1 MKSFRPLL
9 VLFFAWSLP
18 MLALAATAIQD
29 PTGLG
34 TISRFIEKTL
44 MAMVR
49 IGSVVVALFILIAG
63 YMFAAARGNPGK
75 LSEAKENFVYVFIG
89 ALLIL
94 GAWVIATVIGGTVNQ
109 ILS

>member
-18 MLALAATAIQD
+18 VLALAAGIEN
-29 PTGLG
+29 PIGVS
-34 TISRFIEKTL
+34 TISQFIEKTL

-75 LSEAKENFVYVFIG
+75 LSEAKENFFYVFIG

-94 GAWVIATVIGGTVNQ
+94 GAWVIATVIVGTVNQ
-109 ILS
+109 ILG